1 MQRELLVNTD
11 TERLKG
17 TAQIIKPI
25 QPERRDLVMHDF
37 GGKIP
42 SDPATLRS
50 FYGIGRKV
58 LMLIYQDAFK
68 DRAPM
73 HGIVCDTHVHNTA
86 NWTKMRSHDTA
97 AKDIES
103 WLNPQFCEP
112 INEVTGGP
120 RQLWANR
127 KNHEQMKE
135 IEEANGHAK
144 DPDDVVIN
152 VRLTVRMS
160 TGWSRRRDRVAAHTG
175 DTVPGLEH
183 DAAGPGMEVHQ
194 IGEAECLVRSHCLA
208 DTGPPGAFRPP
219 FIFAFRLSAGKNRY
233 GWIP

>member
-17 TAQIIKPI
+17 TAQTIKPI
-25 QPERRDLVMHDF
+25 QPERRDLVMHEF

-112 INEVTGGP
+112 SMRSQVAQDNSRPTERT
-120 RQLWANR
+120 
-127 KNHEQMKE
+127 
-135 IEEANGHAK
+135 
-144 DPDDVVIN
+144 
-152 VRLTVRMS
+152 MS
-160 TGWSRRRDRVAAHTG
+160 
-175 DTVPGLEH
+175 
-183 DAAGPGMEVHQ
+183 
-194 IGEAECLVRSHCLA
+194 
-208 DTGPPGAFRPP
+208 
-219 FIFAFRLSAGKNRY
+219 K
-233 GWIP
+233 